1 MTHYRDGYGA
11 DGTFLDQVASS
22 QAEFGHYQR
31 IATAA
36 WATGRGTL
44 VLNHGTTPPHPWHGT
59 NGTHLGHLVP
69 PDAHAH
75 FEAEARA
82 RRASVHCAV
91 PGMGD
96 HPWGTLPH
104 TLEPV
109 P

>member
-1 MTHYRDGYGA
+1 M
-11 DGTFLDQVASS
+11 ASS
-22 QAEFGHYQR
+22 QAEFRHYQR

-44 VLNHGTTPPHPWHGT
+44 VLNHGTPPHPWHGT
-59 NGTHLGHLVP
+59 NGTHLGHLVHGVP
-69 PDAHAH
+69 PDADTHAH
-75 FEAEARA
+75 ADFEAEARA
-82 RRASVHCAV
+82 RGTSVHCVV